1 MAVVQDVY
9 NAAPAK
15 GFAGQVRNGETS
27 NRISRTCED
36 AAGIAFGAPVY
47 QGSADHLCTGVI
59 GTAATFLGFAI
70 ADHGIIPLPGGVAAD
85 IYGRDASV
93 GILTMGEMCVNGVG
107 ANAVRAAVTIGKG
120 AGLADGIG
128 DTAAD
133 ATHIATNGWQFDETT
148 AADGLVFIVKR

>member
-107 ANAVRAAVTIGKG
+107 ANVVRAAVTIGKG

>member
-9 NAAPAK
+9 NDAPAK

-93 GILTMGEMCVNGVG
+93 GILASGEMCVNAVG

-120 AGLADGIG
+120 ASLADGIG

-148 AADGLVFIVKR
+148 AADGLAFIVKR